1 MLNSKNS
8 FEAVVKNDLTTL
20 EKNKLFRQAKMYILW
35 QQLQELIKKELHV
48 GEEILDAM
56 PMTNEN
62 NSQVFTS
69 GMMGMSYA
77 RTPLAR
83 SYVETFYDIR
93 GNRLLLFTN
102 ERIIFLVVLDYLE
115 NGKYYTYDYE
125 NIDNIYLKR
134 FKISAFSLRSSNPQ
148 VMEVAKQG
156 ENHYYLLDFEADGH
170 YLEEI
175 FPPKDAEK
183 LLEIFGEIP
192 QLKDKVNTHKKI
204 YRKRKWDRVF
214 ANPFAALRFAQFLNL
229 GWFLLFFFLV
239 FIIIC
244 AIFDTGP
251 TFLRNLIESW
261 RQALFLK

>member
-20 EKNKLFRQAKMYILW
+20 QKNKLFRQAKMYILW
-35 QQLQELIKKELHV
+35 QQLQELMEKELHV
-48 GEEILDAM
+48 GEEILHAM

-69 GMMGMSYA
+69 GLMGMSYA

-102 ERIIFLVVLDYLE
+102 ERLIFFVVLDYLE
-115 NGKYYTYDYE
+115 SGKYYTYSYE
-125 NIDNIYLKR
+125 KIENIYLKR
-134 FKISAFSLRSSNPQ
+134 FKISAFSLRSSDPQ
-148 VMEVAKQG
+148 VMAVAKQG
-156 ENHYYLLDFEADGH
+156 EDHYYLLDFEADGH

-192 QLKDKVNTHKKI
+192 QLKDKVNAHKKI

-214 ANPFAALRFAQFLNL
+214 ANPFAALRLAQVMNL
-229 GWFLLFFFLV
+229 GWILLFLFIVFLV
-239 FIIIC
+239 IC

-251 TFLRNLIESW
+251 
-261 RQALFLK
+261 AFLKDLISYWQSFMGK